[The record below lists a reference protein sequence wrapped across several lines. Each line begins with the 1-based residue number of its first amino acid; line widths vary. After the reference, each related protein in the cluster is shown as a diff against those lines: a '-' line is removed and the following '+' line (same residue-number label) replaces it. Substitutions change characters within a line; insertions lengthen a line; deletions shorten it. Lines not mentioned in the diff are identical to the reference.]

1 MDFGYWFTK
10 GWNIGIAGIG
20 FLVAMVAAFLAF
32 MLLTSALGSI
42 VTLFKKE
49 ERDGTTRGNA
59 GDDD

>member
-20 FLVAMVAAFLAF
+20 FLVAVVAAFLAF
-32 MLLTSALGSI
+32 MLLTWALGSI

-49 ERDGTTRGNA
+49 E
-59 GDDD
+59 